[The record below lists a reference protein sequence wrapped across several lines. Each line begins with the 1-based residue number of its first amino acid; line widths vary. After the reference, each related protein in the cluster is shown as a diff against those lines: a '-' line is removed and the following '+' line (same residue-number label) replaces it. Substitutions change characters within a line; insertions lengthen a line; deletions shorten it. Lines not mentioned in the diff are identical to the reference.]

1 MEGDDGVH
9 RSICCGRLRSA
20 DSRRL
25 NWKLGIVDVDHL
37 VAFRRLRHGHGEI
50 L

>member
-1 MEGDDGVH
+1 MEGDDGVP
-9 RSICCGRLRSA
+9 RSICCRRLLSA
-20 DSRRL
+20 DSRRS
-25 NWKLGIVDVDHL
+25 NGKLAIVDVGHL